1 MSHIHIPDGVL
12 PAWLWISG
20 WIAAIVLVGIAS
32 KRSEAAETRRVV
44 PLLGAVSAL
53 VLVAMSSE
61 IVPIAYHVNLTVVA
75 GVLLGPW
82 LGVISSFIVVLMMAL
97 LGHGGITVVGLN
109 VLVISTEMALGWAL
123 VHGLVRVLG
132 RRRIR
137 IASGIATAVT
147 LAITTTM
154 LVGIVALGGSGA
166 TGRETGALNPETLTF
181 ANPFSHGAV
190 SVGLFSGGEH
200 AGSGGLS
207 VGRFAA
213 VVYTLGPIGWLLEAL
228 VTAGILGYVARVRP
242 TLVFAGGLAEE
253 RRVVIGDEHGRH

>member
-12 PAWLWISG
+12 PTWLWVTG
-20 WIAAIVLVGIAS
+20 WIAAAVLVGIAS
-32 KRSEAAETRRVV
+32 KRAEAIEVRRSV

-61 IVPIAYHVNLTVVA
+61 IVPLAYHVNLTIVA

-82 LGVISSFIVVLMMAL
+82 LGIVSAFIVVLMMAL

-123 VHGLVRVLG
+123 VRGLIRVLG

-137 IASGIATAVT
+137 PSAAVATILT
-147 LAITTTM
+147 LAVTTTM
-154 LVGIVALGGSGA
+154 LVGIVALGGSPA
-166 TGRETGALNPETLTF
+166 TGRETGALDAETLTF
-181 ANPFSHGAV
+181 GNPFSEGTV
-190 SVGLFSGGEH
+190 SLGLFSGGEKE
-200 AGSGGLS
+200 AAGGLS

-213 VVYTLGPIGWLLEAL
+213 VVYTLGPFGWLLEAL

-242 TLVFAGGLAEE
+242 TLVFSGGLAEQ
-253 RRVVIGDEHGRH
+253 RRVIIGDEHGRH